1 MDTVP
6 IIDRIVSLILG
17 GLLYAVLLSIPVYVV
32 WLLIKTLKKVSRIE
46 QVEQDVKRLKEEIQS
61 LKDKLPSD
69 FPK

>member
-6 IIDRIVSLILG
+6 IVDRIVSLILG
-17 GLLYAVLLSIPVYVV
+17 GLLYAVLLSIPIYVV
-32 WLLIKTLKKVSRIE
+32 WLLIKTLNKVPRI
-46 QVEQDVKRLKEEIQS
+46 EQDVKRLKEEIQA

>member
-6 IIDRIVSLILG
+6 IVDRIVSLILG
-17 GLLYAVLLSIPVYVV
+17 GLLYAALLSVPVYMV
-32 WLLIKTLKKVSRIE
+32 WLLIKTVNKVPRI
-46 QVEQDVKRLKEEIQS
+46 EQDVKRLKEEIQA